1 MKYQK
6 INQFLNSK
14 LMRAIE
20 LIFGVGTL
28 CFMAVASIFGI
39 TLLMAP
45 YLIATIGVAVAAGF
59 LVSILDTSNKEKRL
73 KEAIKILEDHITD
86 LEKMKDQVDTDC
98 EWMIIWK
105 FISIYF
111 SFRKG
116 TNKISFGLIFP
127 LEEIEITLL

>member
-1 MKYQK
+1 
-6 INQFLNSK
+6 
-14 LMRAIE
+14 
-20 LIFGVGTL
+20 
-28 CFMAVASIFGI
+28 MAVASIFGI

-98 EWMIIWK
+98 E
-105 FISIYF
+105 
-111 SFRKG
+111 
-116 TNKISFGLIFP
+116 
-127 LEEIEITLL
+127 